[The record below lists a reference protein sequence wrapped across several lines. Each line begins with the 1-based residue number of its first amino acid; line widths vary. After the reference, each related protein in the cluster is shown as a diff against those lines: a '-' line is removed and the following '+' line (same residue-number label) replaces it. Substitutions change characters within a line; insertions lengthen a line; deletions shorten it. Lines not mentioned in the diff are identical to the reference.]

1 MDRRRRLAIAGAV
14 ALTLTSGVLAFGA
27 NLGLFGLADHREPV
41 GQISPVG
48 AVVNQRTEPLPAD
61 PAADPADGRSWQET
75 REHRTEADDDA
86 AADDHAKR
94 GEDREH
100 QEGWDDD
107 D

>member
-41 GQISPVG
+41 GQLSPVG
-48 AVVNQRTEPLPAD
+48 AVVNQRNEPLT
-61 PAADPADGRSWQET
+61 ADPADPTDGGSWQET
-75 REHRTEADDDA
+75 SEHGTEADDDA
-86 AADDHAKR
+86 AADDHAKL